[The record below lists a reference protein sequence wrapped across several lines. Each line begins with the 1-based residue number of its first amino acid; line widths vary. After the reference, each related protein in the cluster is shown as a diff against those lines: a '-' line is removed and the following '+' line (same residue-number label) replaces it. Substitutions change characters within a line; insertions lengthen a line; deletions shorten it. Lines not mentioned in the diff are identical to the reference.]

1 MATASGSITDRYFQ
15 ALNTIELLVSRKKTS
30 SMSVSISSPTKNDFG
45 TSSKKS
51 TYDIALVELH
61 QVAGVDYN
69 AKMKVAEILKDPE
82 EHAI

>member
-30 SMSVSISSPTKNDFG
+30 NMSVSISSPTKNASR

-51 TYDIALVELH
+51 AYNIALVELR
-61 QVAGVDYN
+61 QVAKVDCN
-69 AKMKVAEILKDPE
+69 AKMEVAEILNDPQE
-82 EHAI
+82 RII